1 MRAQDYADVVVTP
14 YMREMAIKSYP
25 FMFEA
30 YQVMKSFANLM
41 VVVLKAIL
49 NKLKQWTI
57 SLTEIVVNIARAIK
71 WNEIRTALQ
80 KYVTNAAVWANN
92 LTL

>member
-30 YQVMKSFANLM
+30 YQVMKSFAKLM
-41 VVVLKAIL
+41 TVVLKAIL
-49 NKLKQWTI
+49 
-57 SLTEIVVNIARAIK
+57 
-71 WNEIRTALQ
+71 
-80 KYVTNAAVWANN
+80 
-92 LTL
+92 